1 MSHLLRAYLASQ
13 MYTIKNCFEQY
24 EKCPEVVAKFL
35 DYCAQNYPHTSQAQ
49 ALAIMRKMDL
59 PKESFV
65 GPWITHYLYDHLDQA
80 HICSAVLCEYEG
92 YLVLALEIP
101 ETDANQFIL
110 IREEPLQKTSN
121 PLHEN
126 ILGACQIFYRDYS
139 TLDRFVYTEIYLQ
152 PRTLSSMDFQT
163 YLDKICQKEPAPTL
177 ASRFVDALRELPEF
191 GKGFVIFGSYLDA
204 LDSAQLGVA
213 LKPMATSGAT
223 SFFSEESPLEFCPD
237 PVQTIN
243 YRGTAWIVIHAVL
256 GDICDED
263 AYVALLHRWKAIK
276 VEPSFGKDFRIDPF
290 VDCNNVRHYVFRAKE
305 EEWIL

>member
-1 MSHLLRAYLASQ
+1 MSQLLRAYLASQ
-13 MYTIKNCFEQY
+13 VYTIQRSFEQY
-24 EKCPEVVAKFL
+24 EKYPEVVAKFL

-49 ALAIMRKMDL
+49 ALVIMRKMDL

-80 HICSAVLCEYEG
+80 HVCSAVLCEYEG

-101 ETDANQFIL
+101 ETNANQFFL

-121 PLHEN
+121 PLHEDT
-126 ILGACQIFYRDYS
+126 LGAYQIFYRDYS

-152 PRTLSSMDFQT
+152 HRTLSSMDFQT
-163 YLDKICQKEPAPTL
+163 YLDEICQKEPVPTL
-177 ASRFVDALRELPEF
+177 ASRFKQAMHELPGF
-191 GKGFVIFGSYLDA
+191 GGFVLLGDYLNA

-213 LKPMATSGAT
+213 LKPMTTSGAT
-223 SFFSEESPLEFCPD
+223 SFFSQESPLAYCPD
-237 PVQTIN
+237 PVQTID
-243 YRGTAWIVIHAVL
+243 YRGNDWIVIHAVL
-256 GDICDED
+256 GNICDED
-263 AYVALLHRWKAIK
+263 VYVALLHRWKAIK
-276 VEPSFGKDFRIDPF
+276 VEPSFGADFRIDPF

>member
-1 MSHLLRAYLASQ
+1 MSQLLRAYLASQ
-13 MYTIKNCFEQY
+13 VYTIQRSFEQY
-24 EKCPEVVAKFL
+24 EKYPEVVAKFL

-59 PKESFV
+59 LRESFV

-80 HICSAVLCEYEG
+80 HVCSAVLCEYDG

-101 ETDANQFIL
+101 ETNANQFIL
-110 IREEPLQKTSN
+110 TQEEPLQKISN
-121 PLHEN
+121 PLQEDT
-126 ILGACQIFYRDYS
+126 LGAYQIFYRDYS
-139 TLDRFVYTEIYLQ
+139 TMDRFVYTEIYLQ

-163 YLDKICQKEPAPTL
+163 YLDEICQKDPAPTL
-177 ASRFVDALRELPEF
+177 ASRFKQAMHEIPGF
-191 GKGFVIFGSYLDA
+191 GGFDLLGDYLNA

-213 LKPMATSGAT
+213 LKPMTTSGAT
-223 SFFSEESPLEFCPD
+223 SFFNQESPLEFCPD
-237 PVQTIN
+237 PVQTIS
-243 YRGTAWIVIHAVL
+243 YHGTAWIVIHAVL
-256 GDICDED
+256 GNICDED

-276 VEPSFGKDFRIDPF
+276 VEPSFGADFRIDPF